1 MNNLQANTT
10 YHFRLVVVYERGRSY
25 GQDQIL
31 MLGQPIVRVPDDYL
45 TIQEKFGKLEGINL
59 SYIGD
64 GNNVANSL
72 MICGALLGVNVNI
85 CSPNGFEADPRMVE
99 KAKSLSEFGAKISIS
114 NDPLIAVKQ
123 AQVIYTDVWASMG

>member
-45 TIQEKFGKLEGINL
+45 TIQEAI
-59 SYIGD
+59 D
-64 GNNVANSL
+64 DV
-72 MICGALLGVNVNI
+72 
-85 CSPNGFEADPRMVE
+85 PNGYRIVVRDGIYSGNLDM
-99 KAKSLSEFGAKISIS
+99 KGKSLLLQSENGAESCIINS
-114 NDPLIAVKQ
+114 Q
-123 AQVIYTDVWASMG
+123 AQGRGIVFQTS